1 MSHVKLWIKKRLEF
15 KDEKQGQHDRS
26 LIEFVKKVLNEE
38 EKLNGIITIDISA
51 IDSIHNYASYLEFME
66 ANKGSRFVFF
76 PLLCK
81 RTRFFEY
88 MAMLNVMT
96 AGRLVVNGQMAARD
110 IPVTFL
116 ESIGINTPGNTFNF
130 INMERIMVEASTTR
144 MFREIISD
152 RFLECSVCM
161 EPHFDGINYKEPA
174 NICDTCTSCYCAK
187 CEKKLKK
194 TQGRR
199 KVIQCVYCKK
209 PLQNQMK
216 N

>member
-1 MSHVKLWIKKRLEF
+1 
-15 KDEKQGQHDRS
+15 
-26 LIEFVKKVLNEE
+26 
-38 EKLNGIITIDISA
+38 
-51 IDSIHNYASYLEFME
+51 
-66 ANKGSRFVFF
+66 
-76 PLLCK
+76 
-81 RTRFFEY
+81 
-88 MAMLNVMT
+88 MLNVMT

-199 KVIQCVYCKK
+199 KTIQCVYCKK
-209 PLQNQMK
+209 SLSRFDTTIVPPSFLSEIFEFGDLHTPFK
-216 N
+216 NLKC